1 MMKYGKR
8 KHFATFVPMQIYNER
23 FFTPRGR
30 RQESLCNMCS
40 RLPSTTHALSKRQKK
55 MMVSLVAANS
65 ETLMI
70 CVKVAFTHY
79 YAKSDAKGHHD
90 LAGMTAAIKGS

>member
-1 MMKYGKR
+1 MMKYGKI
-8 KHFATFVPMQIYNER
+8 KHFANFVPVQIYNEC
-23 FFTPRGR
+23 FFIPRGR

-40 RLPSTTHALSKRQKK
+40 RFLSTAHASSKRLKK
-55 MMVSLVAANS
+55 IKVSLVAANS

-79 YAKSDAKGHHD
+79 YAKSDAKSHHD

>member
-1 MMKYGKR
+1 MMKYGNR

-23 FFTPRGR
+23 FFTPRGEDKKAM
-30 RQESLCNMCS
+30 QHVFQTS
-40 RLPSTTHALSKRQKK
+40 STTHASSKRQKK

-65 ETLMI
+65 ETHDL
-70 CVKVAFTHY
+70 CQVAFY
-79 YAKSDAKGHHD
+79 SLLCQVSAKGQHD